1 MNVKTVRQDF
11 PILRTG
17 IIYFDNAASSLTP
30 EPVIEKMME
39 FYHEYRA
46 NVERGVHR
54 LSQKAGEEYANARG
68 KVADLIHA
76 KPEEII
82 MTKNTTE
89 GINTVASGLAWQK
102 GDKVVVTN
110 IEHHSN
116 LIVWLRLKKRY
127 DVDVE
132 VVRANSEGIFD
143 VADFEKAIDD
153 RTKLVA
159 VTHASNVLGAIT
171 PVEEIAAIAHERDA
185 LMLVDGAQSVPHM
198 QLDVREIDCD
208 FLAFS
213 GHKMCGPTGIGVLY
227 MREDLLDEVEPLCI
241 GGGTIKDVGL
251 DYYQLAQGPH
261 RFEAG
266 TPPIAEAIGL
276 GAAVDYLQGIGMDAI
291 RAHEARLI
299 VKMYDEMVAIP
310 KVTVYG
316 PEPQRR
322 VGILSFNIE
331 GLNPHEVGLALDINM
346 KIMIRSGAHCTLPLM
361 KDVIRHP
368 AGTARASTYLY
379 NTEEEVDKFL
389 EGISEI
395 SASLT

>member
-1 MNVKTVRQDF
+1 MNVNSIRQDF

-17 IIYFDNAASSLTP
+17 ITYFDNAASSLTP
-30 EPVIEKMME
+30 EPVLEKMME

-54 LSQKAGEEYANARG
+54 LSQKAGEEYANARS
-68 KVADLIHA
+68 KVADLINA
-76 KPEEII
+76 KPEEVI

-89 GINTVASGLAWQK
+89 SINTVACGLAWHK
-102 GDKVVVTN
+102 GDKVVATN

-127 DVDVE
+127 GVDVE
-132 VVRANSEGIFD
+132 FVKANSEGVLD

-159 VTHASNVLGAIT
+159 VTHASNVLGSIS
-171 PVEEIAAIAHERDA
+171 PVEEIASIAHERGA
-185 LMLVDGAQSVPHM
+185 HLLVDGAQSVPHM
-198 QLDVREIDCD
+198 HLNVKEMGCD

-227 MREDLLDEVEPLCI
+227 IREDLHDEVEPLCI
-241 GGGTIKDVGL
+241 GGGNIKDVGI

-276 GAAVDYLQGIGMDAI
+276 GAAADYLQSIGMDEI
-291 RAHEARLI
+291 RAHDARLI
-299 VKMYDEMVAIP
+299 EKMYDEMTTIP

-316 PEPQRR
+316 PEPRRR
-322 VGILSFNIE
+322 VAILSFNIE
-331 GLNPHEVGLALDINM
+331 GLNPHEVGLALDISA
-346 KIMIRSGAHCTLPLM
+346 KIMIRSGAHCTIPLM
-361 KDVIRHP
+361 KDVIHHP
-368 AGTARASTYLY
+368 DGTARASTYLY
-379 NTEEEVDKFL
+379 NTQEEVDKFL
-389 EGISEI
+389 GEISEL
-395 SASLT
+395 SASLN

>member
-1 MNVKTVRQDF
+1 MNVNSIRQDF

-17 IIYFDNAASSLTP
+17 ITYFDNAASSLTP
-30 EPVIEKMME
+30 EPVLEKMME

-54 LSQKAGEEYANARG
+54 LSQKAGEEYANARS
-68 KVADLIHA
+68 KIADLINA
-76 KPEEII
+76 KPEEVI

-89 GINTVASGLAWQK
+89 SINTVACGLAWQK
-102 GDKVVVTN
+102 GDKVVATN

-127 DVDVE
+127 GVDVE
-132 VVRANSEGIFD
+132 FVKANSEGVLD

-159 VTHASNVLGAIT
+159 VTHASNVLGSIS
-171 PVEEIAAIAHERDA
+171 PVEEIASIAHERGA
-185 LMLVDGAQSVPHM
+185 HLLVDGAQSVPHM
-198 QLDVREIDCD
+198 HLNVREMGCD

-227 MREDLLDEVEPLCI
+227 IREDLHDEVEPLCI
-241 GGGTIKDVGL
+241 GGGNIKDVGI

-276 GAAVDYLQGIGMDAI
+276 GAAADYLQSIGMDEI
-291 RAHEARLI
+291 RAHDAWLI
-299 VKMYDEMVAIP
+299 EKMYDEMTTIP

-316 PEPQRR
+316 PEPRRR
-322 VGILSFNIE
+322 VAILSFNIE
-331 GLNPHEVGLALDINM
+331 GLNPHEVGLALDISA
-346 KIMIRSGAHCTLPLM
+346 KIMIRSGAHCTIPLM
-361 KDVIRHP
+361 KDVIHQP
-368 AGTARASTYLY
+368 DGTARASTDLY
-379 NTEEEVDKFL
+379 NSQEEVDTFL
-389 EGISEI
+389 GEISEL
-395 SASLT
+395 SASLN